1 MNYRSFED
9 RERTME
15 LKSFF
20 FNTLYLWTAAYIF
33 PLVLSFYDFL
43 ILFSSSSYVFSL
55 VYFLCTW
62 GYLTLLMISQL
73 IFFKKKKEEEEEDIL
88 LKPHSTRPMTY
99 IKTPPS
105 PSATIFRIHNHL
117 L

>member
-9 RERTME
+9 HERTME

-55 VYFLCTW
+55 VYFYVL
-62 GYLTLLMISQL
+62 GISYA
-73 IFFKKKKEEEEEDIL
+73 FNDIL
-88 LKPHSTRPMTY
+88 LKPHSIRPMTC

-105 PSATIFRIHNHL
+105 PRATIFRTHNHL
-117 L
+117 LYDLSLINTTPKP